1 MSLMN
6 WESPAEF
13 DELSRG
19 DNLVSS
25 GSDSAPN
32 WTFCDA
38 EPQRTSPLYTYLN
51 GQGALRAR
59 VQGTDD
65 VSHAA
70 LAN

>member
-1 MSLMN
+1 MN
-6 WESPAEF
+6 WGESPAKL

-19 DNLVSS
+19 DSLVRR